1 VFPSFDRANQSGK
14 GEIGMKTLVSNLM
27 SVFLE
32 IILWL
37 NIIVCAIVGYNMVD
51 KNSLLGAILGI
62 LVGFVL
68 NVLEG
73 GFYILLMEIRDYT
86 KETAE
91 INYSI
96 KDYLKEIAKK
106 DETATKNEAAD
117 TKKVNLDMNSLLRK

>member
-1 VFPSFDRANQSGK
+1 
-14 GEIGMKTLVSNLM
+14 MKTLVANLM

-32 IILWL
+32 IVLWL
-37 NIIVCAIVGYNMVD
+37 NIIVCAIVGYKMLD
-51 KNSLLGAILGI
+51 GGGAILGI

-91 INYSI
+91 ISGSI

-106 DETATKNEAAD
+106 DETTTKSEASD
-117 TKKVNLDMNSLLRK
+117 TKKVNIDMDSLLRK

>member
-1 VFPSFDRANQSGK
+1 
-14 GEIGMKTLVSNLM
+14 MKTLVANLM

-37 NIIVCAIVGYNMVD
+37 NIIVCAIIGYNMVD
-51 KNSLLGAILGI
+51 SKKLLGAILGI

-91 INYSI
+91 INDSI

-106 DETATKNEAAD
+106 DETATKNEVSD